1 MMLKINEYVLIPS
14 VWFVGVYGIVS
25 LERLVS
31 SLISSVLVKC
41 FMCNLVYGL
50 SMCAGR

>member
-1 MMLKINEYVLIPS
+1 MVCWCIR
-14 VWFVGVYGIVS
+14 YGK
-25 LERLVS
+25 LRALVS

-50 SMCAGR
+50 SMCTGR